1 LAGYEKQLKLTL
13 QDRKKSGRPMP
24 KEEAEWERELF
35 LQNQEERVRLQF
47 NALEE
52 DQKKMRVA
60 LDQKQASPIR

>member
-1 LAGYEKQLKLTL
+1 
-13 QDRKKSGRPMP
+13 MP